1 MIIKK
6 LNTVFHKHS
15 KVLFG
20 AFTLIIIVSFLGF
33 LTPGQF
39 GCGDMQFGAPAVG
52 EAYGKKVT
60 IDDLR
65 DTQRQLSIFS
75 EDFQGQRAEI
85 ELEQAFF
92 FHCALL
98 SGGSVRLFC
107 EFTKYFLSYCC
118 NSRDLWYTKSV
129 R

>member
-15 KVLFG
+15 RVLFG

-39 GCGDMQFGAPAVG
+39 GCGDMQLGTPAAG
-52 EAYGKKVT
+52 EAYGQKVS

-65 DTQRQLSIFS
+65 ETQRRLSIFS
-75 EDFQGQRAEI
+75 EAFMGQRAEAD
-85 ELEQAFF
+85 LEQVFF
-92 FHCALL
+92 
-98 SGGSVRLFC
+98 
-107 EFTKYFLSYCC
+107 
-118 NSRDLWYTKSV
+118 
-129 R
+129 